1 MEEKSKQP
9 LPEIEEIAI
18 SVHEEGL
25 SIVEMALR
33 MKHIE
38 AWESWQGNKYFTQY
52 DLIQSM
58 IENMP
63 DDAEIS
69 E

>member
-1 MEEKSKQP
+1 
-9 LPEIEEIAI
+9 
-18 SVHEEGL
+18 
-25 SIVEMALR
+25 

-38 AWESWQGNKYFTQY
+38 AWEHWQGNKYFTQY

-63 DDAEIS
+63 DDQEES
-69 E
+69 EDNLA